1 MKWNIVSDSSCD
13 LTDIPE
19 RLPEVAYSSVP
30 FTISVGRTDYV
41 DDENLDV
48 AELIKAMDNC
58 PEASHTSCP
67 SPGAWYEQFS
77 RAEQS
82 IAVTISSQL
91 SGSYNSARAAK
102 DIVLEE
108 QPEKKVYVL
117 DSRAAGAELV
127 LIVKKIHHLV
137 SCHVNFEDVVT
148 LAQEYADKTR
158 VLFALSSFE
167 NLVKNGR
174 MSRMSG
180 FIAGKLGLWAIGIG
194 SDEGKIDMRHKTRGT
209 GKMLALIIEEM
220 QHRGFSG
227 DPVVISHC
235 QNSEAA
241 ESLREKI
248 NAIWKTAEVSI
259 MPTRG
264 LCSYYAEKGGLI
276 IAF

>member
-19 RLPEVAYSSVP
+19 RLQEVTYSSVP

-48 AELIKAMDNC
+48 AELIKAMENC

-91 SGSYNSARAAK
+91 SGSYNSAQAAK
-102 DIVLEE
+102 DIISEE

-117 DSRAAGAELV
+117 DSHAAGAELV

-137 SCHVNFEDVVT
+137 SCQVNFEDVVT
-148 LAQEYADKTR
+148 LAQEYADKTH

-167 NLVKNGR
+167 NLVKKGR
-174 MSRMSG
+174 MSRISG
-180 FIAGKLGLWAIGIG
+180 FIAGKLGMWAIGLG
-194 SDEGKIDMRHKTRGT
+194 SDEGKIEMRHKTRGT
-209 GKMLALIIEEM
+209 GKMLSLLIEEM

-235 QNSEAA
+235 QNAEAA
-241 ESLREKI
+241 ETLREKI
-248 NAIWKTAEVSI
+248 NAIWKTAEVST